1 MAKRKKLKPQ
11 VTIAYRC
18 EDCGKI
24 FARVHPKD
32 PQIYCERCRR
42 NHDTV
47 HSKNNTSRG

>member
-1 MAKRKKLKPQ
+1 MKQRKELKPK
-11 VTIAYRC
+11 VTIGFRC

-24 FARVHPKD
+24 FARSHPKD

-47 HSKNNTSRG
+47 YIKDNAD